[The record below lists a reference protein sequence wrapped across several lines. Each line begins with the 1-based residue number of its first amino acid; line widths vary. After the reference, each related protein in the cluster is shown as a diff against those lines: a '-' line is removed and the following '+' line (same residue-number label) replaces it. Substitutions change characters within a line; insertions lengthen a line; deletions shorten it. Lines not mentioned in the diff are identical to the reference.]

1 MGFALLKLKLRNL
14 VRVRRQ
20 QKAQIFPGL
29 TPGHFVQYVADN
41 VDHNVC
47 TLDGH
52 NTSHGME
59 IIAAVTPATHPD
71 SPIPR
76 CSTTAAEIANIGKI
90 DIHYYKMAN
99 DVKLPLVY
107 EKLPCLSN
115 VNKTWKLDNL
125 CSLFWPIR
133 SPQAELVWI
142 DADYKQRK
150 PSRKIFC
157 CILTND

>member
-1 MGFALLKLKLRNL
+1 MGFTLLKLKLRNL

-59 IIAAVTPATHPD
+59 IIAAVTPATH
-71 SPIPR
+71 
-76 CSTTAAEIANIGKI
+76 
-90 DIHYYKMAN
+90 
-99 DVKLPLVY
+99 
-107 EKLPCLSN
+107 LSN
-115 VNKTWKLDNL
+115 TEVFHHSCRDSKYWKD
-125 CSLFWPIR
+125 
-133 SPQAELVWI
+133 
-142 DADYKQRK
+142 
-150 PSRKIFC
+150 
-157 CILTND
+157 